1 MAQTV
6 DTTPKK
12 AQKPVSYRY
21 EAATGLGKIVKGT
34 IKATGEIE
42 AERLLIGQGYRPI
55 NVEIVPSMFS
65 LEEAFPSLFKVKS
78 GDIVIFSRQLATLL
92 RSGISLL
99 PALEILQDQVASS
112 RTFKKIIATIVADLR
127 AGGSFTQAISK
138 HPTAFPE
145 IYCRTITV
153 GEQTG
158 NMEMVLNQM
167 AGYLEKQG
175 EALKKAKKALAY
187 PMMVLG
193 VGGVVVILMMT
204 VVMPQMMGMFE
215 SMKLELPLPTKIMI
229 SMSNTLTSY
238 PLHFL
243 IGGSVLAAMATWL
256 VKQPTGRRF
265 LDRVRLSAPLI
276 GTPTLLG
283 ELARFSRT
291 MSVLVMTGMNLQEI
305 MEIVPQSSDNLYI
318 RSALN
323 QLNESLLLG
332 EGLSEPM
339 SRIPIFPPLLVQM
352 VAVGEASNTLD
363 FTMGVVAD
371 FYEVTAEEKT
381 DAMISMIGPISTI
394 AIAIVVGF
402 IAVSI
407 LMPMYTLTG
416 SF

>member
-1 MAQTV
+1 MAQAV
-6 DTTPKK
+6 DITPKK
-12 AQKPVSYRY
+12 AKPISYRY
-21 EAATGLGKIVKGT
+21 EAATGQGKIVKGT

-55 NVEIVPSMFS
+55 NVEVRPSMFS
-65 LEEAFPSLFKVKS
+65 LEEAFPSLFKVKP
-78 GDIVIFSRQLATLL
+78 GDVILFSRQLATLL

-99 PALEILQDQVASS
+99 PALEILQDQVTSS
-112 RTFKKIIATIVADLR
+112 RTFKKVITTIVDDLR
-127 AGGSFTQAISK
+127 SGGSFTQAISK
-138 HPTAFPE
+138 HPTAFSE

-158 NMEMVLNQM
+158 NMELVLNQM
-167 AGYLEKQG
+167 ASYLEKQG
-175 EALKKAKKALAY
+175 NAVKKAKKALSY

-193 VGGVVVILMMT
+193 IGGVVVIIMMT
-204 VVMPQMMGMFE
+204 VVMPPMMGMFT
-215 SMKLELPLPTKIMI
+215 SMNIELPLPTRILI
-229 SMSNTLTSY
+229 ATSNILTSY
-238 PLHFL
+238 PLYFV
-243 IGGSVLAAMATWL
+243 IAGSVLAAMAMWL
-256 VKQPTGRRF
+256 IKQPTGRRF

-276 GTPTLLG
+276 GIPTLLG

-291 MSVLVMTGMNLQEI
+291 MSVLVKTGMTLQEI

-323 QLNESLLLG
+323 QLNQSLLLG
-332 EGLSEPM
+332 EGLSDPM
-339 SRIPIFPPLLVQM
+339 SRMPIFPPLLVQM

-371 FYEVTAEEKT
+371 FYEVTADEKT

-394 AIAIVVGF
+394 VIAIMVGF

-407 LMPMYTLTG
+407 LLPMYTLTG

>member
-1 MAQTV
+1 MAQAV
-6 DTTPKK
+6 DITPKK
-12 AQKPVSYRY
+12 AKLISYRY
-21 EAATGLGKIVKGT
+21 EAATGQGKIVKGT
-34 IKATGEIE
+34 VKATGEIE
-42 AERLLIGQGYRPI
+42 AERILIGQGYRPI
-55 NVEIVPSMFS
+55 NVEVVPSMFS
-65 LEEAFPSLFKVKS
+65 LEEALPSLFKVKT

-99 PALEILQDQVASS
+99 PALEVLQDQATSS
-112 RTFKKIIATIVADLR
+112 RSFKKVITTIVGDLR

-138 HPTAFPE
+138 HPTAFSE
-145 IYCRTITV
+145 IYCRTVTV

-158 NMEMVLNQM
+158 NMELVLNQM
-167 AGYLEKQG
+167 ASYLEKQG
-175 EALKKAKKALAY
+175 EAVKKAKKALAY

-193 VGGVVVILMMT
+193 VGGAVVILMMT

-215 SMKLELPLPTKIMI
+215 SMKLELPLPTRIMI
-229 SMSNTLTSY
+229 GMSNFLTSY
-238 PLHFL
+238 PLYFL
-243 IGGSVLAAMATWL
+243 IAGSVLTAGAMWL
-256 VKQPTGRRF
+256 IKQPTGRRF

-276 GTPTLLG
+276 GMPTLLG

-291 MSVLVMTGMNLQEI
+291 MSVLVTTGMTLQEI
-305 MEIVPQSSDNLYI
+305 MEIVPGSSDNLYI
-318 RSALN
+318 RAALN

-339 SRIPIFPPLLVQM
+339 SRMPIFPPLLVQM

-371 FYEVTAEEKT
+371 FYEVTADEKT

-407 LMPMYTLTG
+407 LMPMYSLVG
-416 SF
+416 SL

>member
-21 EAATGLGKIVKGT
+21 EAATGQGKIVKGT

-65 LEEAFPSLFKVKS
+65 LEEAFPSLFKVKP

>member
-1 MAQTV
+1 MAQAV
-6 DTTPKK
+6 NTTPKK

-21 EAATGLGKIVKGT
+21 EAATGQGKIVKGT

-55 NVEIVPSMFS
+55 NVELVPSMFA
-65 LEEAFPSLFKVKS
+65 LEEALPSLFKVKP

-112 RTFKKIIATIVADLR
+112 RTFKKIISTIVTDLR
-127 AGGSFTQAISK
+127 AGSSFTQAIAK
-138 HPTAFPE
+138 HPTAFPD

-167 AGYLEKQG
+167 ASYLEKQG
-175 EALKKAKKALAY
+175 EALKKVKKALAY
-187 PMMVLG
+187 PMMVFG
-193 VGGVVVILMMT
+193 IGGAVVVLMMT

-215 SMKLELPLPTKIMI
+215 SMSLDLPLPTKIMI
-229 SMSNTLTSY
+229 AASNTLTSY

-243 IGGSVLAAMATWL
+243 IGGSVLGGLAMWL
-256 VKQPTGRRF
+256 VKQPKGRRF
-265 LDRVRLSAPLI
+265 LDRIRLSAPLI

-291 MSVLVMTGMNLQEI
+291 MSVLVTTGMNLQEI
-305 MEIVPQSSDNLYI
+305 MEIVPKSSDNLYI

-332 EGLSEPM
+332 EGLSDPM
-339 SRIPIFPPLLVQM
+339 SRIPIFPSLLVQM

-381 DAMISMIGPISTI
+381 AAMIAMIGPISTI
-394 AIAIVVGF
+394 AIAIMVGF